1 MTCLQHTRRNAS
13 PIFCNR
19 KTGKIW
25 TKSKTDIISD
35 FKTDVQRAKQR
46 LTFLHKH
53 LIAIEI

>member
-1 MTCLQHTRRNAS
+1 MSYLQRTKRNAS

-19 KTGKIW
+19 KTDKIW
-25 TKSKTDIISD
+25 TPSKTDIISD